1 MRPPAVLHV
10 TSVLGGGVDRH
21 VRDIARASQGRH
33 VIWHTADGADVVEV
47 AGGNEPV
54 ALDPASIDRDG
65 ATLAAWLRSQRVGL
79 VHVHSV
85 SEAARTRAAW
95 AATALGVATIV
106 TLHDILFL
114 RANGFEPGAGAQAH
128 PAWLARTA
136 PFLRDAAAVIAPSD
150 YIARLARE
158 NVPGLEVTIVP
169 NGSSRALQR
178 GKACP
183 GSPEADGPGSDPRP
197 EFLAR
202 RPAHVAAVLGA
213 IGPHKGSAILDGLSA
228 NLEGTGIAVVIVGYL
243 DMQVIPGWRGRHVF
257 VHGAYGDDEVGALI
271 RGYGAEIA
279 LFPNQVPESFSYALS
294 DAWNAG
300 LPALVPREGALGE
313 RVERYGGGWFLPEGF
328 GVAQVASE
336 LRRIFSP
343 AGASERAR
351 VKSRLSTPDPGR
363 VPSLEEMT
371 RSLDALY
378 ERFGI
383 DPAAPAGGTPE
394 LSALLAKN
402 LDGALFRQELVRLA
416 DEFVQLRTALEH
428 ERGEA
433 ARFKSDATQWIA
445 KLEADI
451 AAVQADVS
459 REVEARRAL
468 GQENVQL
475 QIHKDAFD
483 LLPEVIRKMLLKKIL
498 NARS

>member
-1 MRPPAVLHV
+1 VSAFAVLHV
-10 TSVLGGGVDRH
+10 TSMLGGGVDRH
-21 VRDIARASQGRH
+21 VRDIARASRTPH

-47 AGGNEPV
+47 AGSGEFL
-54 ALDPASIDRDG
+54 ALDPAAIAREG
-65 ATLAAWLRSQRVGL
+65 RTLAAWLRSHRVGI
-79 VHVHSV
+79 VHAHSV
-85 SEAARTRAAW
+85 SEAARARTQW
-95 AATALGVATIV
+95 AAGALGVPWIA
-106 TLHDILFL
+106 TLHDVLFL
-114 RANGFEPGAGAQAH
+114 RADGFEPGAGTH
-128 PAWLARTA
+128 PDAAWLARTSA
-136 PFLRDAAAVIAPSD
+136 FLREAKAVIAPSG
-150 YIARLARE
+150 YLAGLARG
-158 NVPGLEVTIVP
+158 NIAGLDVALVP
-169 NGSSRALQR
+169 NGSAPASD
-178 GKACP
+178 KAM
-183 GSPEADGPGSDPRP
+183 AARP

-213 IGPHKGSAILDGLSA
+213 IGPHKGSAIIEELGGALS
-228 NLEGTGIAVVIVGYL
+228 GSGIAVVVVGYL
-243 DMQVIPGWRGRHVF
+243 DMQIVPGWRGDHVF
-257 VHGAYGDDEVGALI
+257 VHGAYGDDEVAGLLRA
-271 RGYGAEIA
+271 YGAQIA

-294 DAWNAG
+294 DAWGAG

-313 RVERYGGGWFLPEGF
+313 RVARFGAGWFLPQGF
-328 GVAQVASE
+328 GAAEVAHE

-343 AGASERAR
+343 QAAAELAR
-351 VKSRLSTPDPGR
+351 VKSGLATPEPGR
-363 VPSLEEMT
+363 VPCLDEMT

-383 DPAAPAGGTPE
+383 DPGAPASPTPQ
-394 LSALLAKN
+394 LAALLAKN

-416 DEFVQLRTALEH
+416 DEFAQLRAALEH

-433 ARFKSDATQWIA
+433 AKFKAEATQWIA

-451 AAVQADVS
+451 ASVQAEIA

-468 GQENVQL
+468 GQQNVQL

>member
-21 VRDIARASQGRH
+21 VRDIARASQERH
-33 VIWHTADGADVVEV
+33 VIWHTADGADVIEV

-54 ALDPASIDRDG
+54 ALDPESIDRDG

-79 VHVHSV
+79 VHLHSV
-85 SEAARTRAAW
+85 SEAGRTRAAW

-114 RANGFEPGAGAQAH
+114 RANGFEPGAGAQAD

-136 PFLRDAAAVIAPSD
+136 PFLRNAAAVIAPSE

-169 NGSSRALQR
+169 NGSNGAPASATVTV
-178 GKACP
+178 
-183 GSPEADGPGSDPRP
+183 RP

-313 RVERYGGGWFLPEGF
+313 RVERYGGGWLLPEGF

-383 DPAAPAGGTPE
+383 DPAAPAGATPG

-433 ARFKSDATQWIA
+433 ARFKSEATQWIA

>member
-1 MRPPAVLHV
+1 VTPFAVLHV

-21 VRDIARASQGRH
+21 VRDIARTSRERH
-33 VIWHTADGADVVEV
+33 VIWHTADGADVIEV

-54 ALDPASIDRDG
+54 AFDPASIARDG

-85 SEAARTRAAW
+85 SEAARTRATW

-114 RANGFEPGAGAQAH
+114 RANGFEPGVGTEAH

-136 PFLRDAAAVIAPSD
+136 PFLRNAAAVIAPSE

-158 NVPGLEVTIVP
+158 NVPGLEVTIIP
-169 NGSSRALQR
+169 NGSHGAL
-178 GKACP
+178 A
-183 GSPEADGPGSDPRP
+183 SATVTVRP

-257 VHGAYGDDEVGALI
+257 VHGAYGDDEVGALL

-294 DAWNAG
+294 DVWNAG

-383 DPAAPAGGTPE
+383 DPAAPTGDAPE

>member
-1 MRPPAVLHV
+1 MSAFAVLHV
-10 TSVLGGGVDRH
+10 TSMLGGGVDRH
-21 VRDIARASQGRH
+21 VRDIARASKTPH
-33 VIWHTADGADVVEV
+33 LIWHTADGADAIEI
-47 AGGNEPV
+47 AGRDEFF
-54 ALDPASIDRDG
+54 ALDPTAVEREG
-65 ATLAAWLRSQRVGL
+65 ATLAAWLAAHRVGL
-79 VHVHSV
+79 VHAHSV
-85 SEAARTRAAW
+85 SEAARARTRW
-95 AATALGVATIV
+95 AEDALGVASIA
-106 TLHDILFL
+106 TLHDVLFL
-114 RANGFEPGAGAQAH
+114 RADGFEPGVEARPD

-136 PFLRDAAAVIAPSD
+136 PFLLDAKAVIAPSE
-150 YIARLARE
+150 YLARLARE
-158 NVPGLEVTIVP
+158 NIPGLGVTVIP
-169 NGSSRALQR
+169 NGSSSPPKRAI
-178 GKACP
+178 
-183 GSPEADGPGSDPRP
+183 GPGPGARP

-202 RPAHVAAVLGA
+202 RPAHVAVVLGA
-213 IGPHKGSAILDGLSA
+213 VGPHKGSAIVDRLSDA
-228 NLEGTGIAVVIVGYL
+228 LAGSDIAVAVVGYL
-243 DMQVIPGWRGRHVF
+243 DMQIVPGWRGDHVF
-257 VHGAYGDDEVGALI
+257 VHGAYGDDEVAGLLHA
-271 RGYGAEIA
+271 YGAEIA

-294 DAWNAG
+294 DAWSAG
-300 LPALVPREGALGE
+300 LPALVPDEGALGE
-313 RVERYGGGWFLPEGF
+313 RVARFGGGWFLPKGF
-328 GVAQVASE
+328 GAGEVAGE
-336 LRRIFSP
+336 LRRLLSP
-343 AGASERAR
+343 AAAAELAR
-351 VKSRLSTPDPGR
+351 VKSRLATPDPGR
-363 VPSLEEMT
+363 VPSLDEMT

-383 DPAAPAGGTPE
+383 DPAAPASASAA

-433 ARFKSDATQWIA
+433 AKFKAEATQWIA

-451 AAVQADVS
+451 AAVQAGIA